1 VKVCI
6 TTFQLK
12 SIEDFGVICL
22 FLDKP
27 FRFDGSQALQMTLRC
42 LPQTSENI
50 RNKNTLLPWFISSNK
65 NEGATS

>member
-50 RNKNTLLPWFISSNK
+50 RN
-65 NEGATS
+65 